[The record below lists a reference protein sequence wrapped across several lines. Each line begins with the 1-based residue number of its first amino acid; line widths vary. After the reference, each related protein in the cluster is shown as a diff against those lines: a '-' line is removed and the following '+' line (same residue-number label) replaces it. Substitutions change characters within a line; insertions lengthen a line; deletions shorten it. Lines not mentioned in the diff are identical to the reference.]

1 MQTTQQETNKRNV
14 RLAPFLLTLLCFILP
29 FIQISCRVDKSHTLK
44 VASLT
49 GIQLVTGTEI
59 EQKDPFSGQVQKQ
72 KIPSEKWV
80 VFTLICAAAASLLC
94 FVTGAAGKLLPAL
107 LGVGGF
113 ICMLVVKKRFDDQML
128 KEGQGLLTI
137 EYGLGFIATCILL
150 LLGAAICG
158 YHYNQAKKEAAAQAT
173 PTSAG
178 TAEASVSAT
187 ADRKT

>member
-1 MQTTQQETNKRNV
+1 MTPQETNKRNL
-14 RLAPFLLTLLCFILP
+14 RLAPFVLTLLCFILP
-29 FIQISCRVDKSHTLK
+29 FIQISCRVDKSQTLK

-59 EQKDPFSGQVQKQ
+59 EQKDPFTGQVQKQ

-80 VFTLICAAAASLLC
+80 VYALVCAAAATLLC
-94 FVTGAAGKLLPAL
+94 FVSGAAGKLLPAL
-107 LGVGGF
+107 LGAGGF

-150 LLGAAICG
+150 LVGAAMCG
-158 YHYNQAKKEAAAQAT
+158 YHYNEAKKKAT
-173 PTSAG
+173 VQ
-178 TAEASVSAT
+178 TAPRPPQGIEPEASAT
-187 ADRKT
+187 TDRST

>member
-1 MQTTQQETNKRNV
+1 MNPQETNKRNL
-14 RLAPFLLTLLCFILP
+14 RLAPFMLTLLCFTLP
-29 FIQISCRVDKSHTLK
+29 FIQISCRVDESQTLK

-59 EQKDPFSGQVQKQ
+59 EQKDPFSGRVQKE

-80 VFTLICAAAASLLC
+80 VYALICATAATLLC
-94 FVTGAAGKLLPAL
+94 FVSGAAGKLLPAL

-128 KEGQGLLTI
+128 REGQGLFTI

-158 YHYNQAKKEAAAQAT
+158 YHYNEAKKGGLAQAT
-173 PTSAG
+173 PITAQNTEAPASAN
-178 TAEASVSAT
+178 T
-187 ADRKT
+187 DRKT